1 MKHSKYQKD
10 FGTTAACTKIIMEAK
25 KGVIQKY
32 RKGATKDCLIS
43 YSWFSSKKAAE
54 TVIKVGSEFIFM
66 VKKNTKIF
74 CKKTIEKL
82 KNYWPGGSHLVLRS
96 KPVVPGDRPLIDI
109 GYKYNT
115 RKVLYFISADNIG
128 IT

>member
-1 MKHSKYQKD
+1 M
-10 FGTTAACTKIIMEAK
+10 
-25 KGVIQKY
+25 
-32 RKGATKDCLIS
+32 
-43 YSWFSSKKAAE
+43 
-54 TVIKVGSEFIFM
+54 IKVGSEFIFM